1 MNIRY
6 NSKEWQSL
14 LGLLKLRRI
23 STTAN
28 KYGKQ
33 TRKTRFQT
41 LVLNNVFEISKF
53 PSTSTIIDIALL
65 INVHPKSIQKW
76 FQNTRQMTK
85 KRDIPIDEYSDS
97 TPTIV
102 DIPISTLYMLL
113 VKARRE
119 CLIIH

>member
-1 MNIRY
+1 MNVRY
-6 NSKEWQSL
+6 NPKEWQSL
-14 LGLLKLRRI
+14 LGLLKLRRV

-85 KRDIPIDEYSDS
+85 KRDLSVDEYSDN

-119 CLIIH
+119 CLMLH